1 MLQQESRKHKRLMK
15 RAGQLDWDD
24 LREIAAMKGMTTL
37 EGPREPTPGPHEV
50 DGAGDS
56 VAAAEPTELAMEN
69 PRDSEAVPESH
80 HSGDEAERVDGE

>member
-56 VAAAEPTELAMEN
+56 VAAAVPTEMAMEN
-69 PRDSEAVPESH
+69 TGDSEAEPESRR
-80 HSGDEAERVDGE
+80 SGDDDERVDGD